1 VVVRVI
7 PLAARGPP
15 GPRAVTP
22 SADNERKEPFDV
34 VTLFWGTDRKTSQP
48 PASVAQPIVTGAI
61 SSGATFGSER
71 GGKLEIGMARV
82 TIPKIARAAGT
93 IARPRQVTLLHVS
106 LYSEKEDPAKHFTVG
121 MLSPLPRDEFVRES
135 DAQLAKAVRYKDQVF
150 IFVHGFNTSFD
161 DALYRTAQLA
171 YDMEFDGV
179 PYLFSWPSMA
189 SATEYLYDRD
199 SADGSQKYFIEFL
212 DLVAKKTKAKRVHI
226 IAHSM
231 GTRPLIAA
239 IANAARQKNSSK
251 IDQLI
256 LAAPDIDSAIFRQI
270 AENMKR
276 ASRGT
281 TLFAS
286 KNDRALQVSKKLA
299 GNAPRAGDV
308 LYEGPLTVPGIYSID
323 VSEASTQA
331 LLSFNHS
338 DYAERSHLL
347 VDMGLIMKDGV
358 NPPDLRFPIYKKLE
372 GPTGA
377 YWRYVRN

>member
-1 VVVRVI
+1 MSSLCFGGQI
-7 PLAARGPP
+7 ARPANL
-15 GPRAVTP
+15 RLR
-22 SADNERKEPFDV
+22 SHSRS
-34 VTLFWGTDRKTSQP
+34 SQG
-48 PASVAQPIVTGAI
+48 SI

-71 GGKLEIGMARV
+71 GGKLEVGMARV

-199 SADGSQKYFIEFL
+199 SADGSQRYFIEFL

-239 IANAARQKNSSK
+239 IANAARQKNSYK
-251 IDQLI
+251 IDQ
-256 LAAPDIDSAIFRQI
+256 ATWRRRTSTAPF
-270 AENMKR
+270 
-276 ASRGT
+276 
-281 TLFAS
+281 F
-286 KNDRALQVSKKLA
+286 
-299 GNAPRAGDV
+299 
-308 LYEGPLTVPGIYSID
+308 
-323 VSEASTQA
+323 
-331 LLSFNHS
+331 
-338 DYAERSHLL
+338 
-347 VDMGLIMKDGV
+347 
-358 NPPDLRFPIYKKLE
+358 PPDR
-372 GPTGA
+372 
-377 YWRYVRN
+377 